1 MKRGEN
7 DGIGLSEDA
16 TASDMVEVYT
26 RGPIADVIVTLGE
39 KDALAIEIK
48 NEGLGLDLS
57 DSRDLH
63 NAWTES
69 AYKQGRIW
77 PYPIFA

>member
-7 DGIGLSEDA
+7 DGIGLSEGA
-16 TASDMVEVYT
+16 TASDMVEVYI

-39 KDALAIEIK
+39 KDALAIEVK

-57 DSRDLH
+57 DSWDLH
-63 NAWTES
+63 NAWTKF
-69 AYKQGRIW
+69 AYKQGSIW